1 MTMRACHPP
10 SMAGGLS
17 GEAASAR
24 TGPPSDA
31 AMIGHLQ
38 AERAA
43 FDEVVAMLTEDGIV
57 GRLVVDALPG
67 RAPDRRA
74 RRERYRRLARRTGC
88 AEIIRSPEGR
98 VWFTY
103 RYPMSGGAA
112 GTGFKD
118 YVYAPTSPSPV
129 RLSLDDGPGARFE
142 DTFRHVDG
150 AWFLYRMFL

>member
-1 MTMRACHPP
+1 
-10 SMAGGLS
+10 
-17 GEAASAR
+17 
-24 TGPPSDA
+24 
-31 AMIGHLQ
+31 MIGHLQ
-38 AERAA
+38 AEHAA
-43 FDEVVAMLTEDGIV
+43 FDGVVAMLTEDGIV

-67 RAPDRRA
+67 RSPDRRA

-112 GTGFKD
+112 RAGFKD
-118 YVYAPTSPSPV
+118 YVYAPTTPSPV
-129 RLSLDDGPGARFE
+129 RPSLDDDPGVRFQ

-150 AWFLYRMFL
+150 AWYLYRMSV